1 MWTGNSRRYLILLLA
16 QTICAAII
24 LYHIQS
30 AFRVLLDSI
39 GRPNSASLSNVIQLA
54 CAALAGQACY
64 WWRLRKVA
72 VPNSYRNV
80 FLGHLLAFASRIGFI
95 FGGALFSL
103 YFLRHVPALDLGYL
117 DLSWRGALLIAI
129 LFALYCYLLE
139 LERLGNAFQ
148 ERSRARVPGEPG

>member
-16 QTICAAII
+16 QTVCAAIV
-24 LYHIQS
+24 LHHIQ
-30 AFRVLLDSI
+30 AFFRLLLDSI
-39 GRPNSASLSNVIQLA
+39 GKANAAPIAGVVQLLL
-54 CAALAGQACY
+54 AALAGQACY
-64 WWRLRKVA
+64 WWRLRKVT
-72 VPNSYRNV
+72 VPSSYRNI
-80 FLGHLLAFASRIGFI
+80 FLGHLLAFTSRIGFI

-129 LFALYCYLLE
+129 LFALYCYTLE

-148 ERSRARVPGEPG
+148 GRSPARGPGEPG